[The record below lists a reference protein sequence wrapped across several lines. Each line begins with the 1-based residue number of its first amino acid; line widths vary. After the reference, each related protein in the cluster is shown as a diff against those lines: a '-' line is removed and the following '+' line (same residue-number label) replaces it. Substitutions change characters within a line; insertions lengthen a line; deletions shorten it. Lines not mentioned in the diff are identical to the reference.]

1 MRSIPL
7 FAIPLLLCACGG
19 PEVAQDTPAPPQGEQ
34 PLTTLTATINHCAM
48 QGFGRPTFTCEGV
61 ITGGTPPYTFFNW
74 TGVSNATILT
84 IMPMGSAMSR
94 ANGRCTA
101 GLQAHVQYV
110 VMDSAGD
117 TATADLFFP
126 CTV

>member
-7 FAIPLLLCACGG
+7 FAIPLLLGACGG
-19 PEVAQDTPAPPQGEQ
+19 PEVPQDTPATTQGEQ
-34 PLTTLTATINHCAM
+34 PLTTLTVTINACTI
-48 QGFGRPTFTCEGV
+48 QGFGRPNFTCEGV
-61 ITGGTPPYTFFNW
+61 ISGGTPPYTFFNW

-84 IMPMGSAMSR
+84 IMPMGPALSR

-101 GLQAHVQYV
+101 GLQAQVQFTA
-110 VMDSAGD
+110 MDSTGA
-117 TATADLFFP
+117 TATTDLFFP

>member
-7 FAIPLLLCACGG
+7 FAIPMLLCACGG
-19 PEVAQDTPAPPQGEQ
+19 PEVAQDTPATPQGEQ
-34 PLTTLTATINHCAM
+34 PLTTLTATINDCAM

-61 ITGGTPPYTFFNW
+61 ISGGMPPYSFNW

-84 IMPMGSAMSR
+84 MMPMGDVLSR

-101 GLQAHVQYV
+101 GLQAHVQFIARDLMGTTV
-110 VMDSAGD
+110 
-117 TATADLFFP
+117 TTNLFFP